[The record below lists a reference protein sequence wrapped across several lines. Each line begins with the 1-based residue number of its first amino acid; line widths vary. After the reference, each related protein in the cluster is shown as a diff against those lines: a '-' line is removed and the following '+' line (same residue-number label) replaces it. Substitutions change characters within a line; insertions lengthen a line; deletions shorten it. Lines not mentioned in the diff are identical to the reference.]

1 MEFEVDQALNI
12 IANIGVLAGII
23 FVAVE
28 LRQNNRLLEAQARY
42 SLRQYRSDIA
52 DTIMTPHV
60 LEATHRYADGES
72 LTPMEQSA
80 ALMTAL
86 KVIEL
91 WEWQHC
97 EYEAGMLK
105 RETLPVD
112 SWRLWYHGKGQ
123 SPVPIQEIW
132 ALRKEVMNPKFVQ
145 FFEENIVK
153 HQSS

>member
-1 MEFEVDQALNI
+1 MDIGQAVSL
-12 IANIGVLAGII
+12 IANIGVIAGIV

-28 LRQNNRLLEAQARY
+28 VRQNNRLLEAQARY

-52 DTIMTPHV
+52 DSIMTPHV
-60 LEATHRYADGES
+60 LDATHKYANGES
-72 LTPMEQSA
+72 LAPAEKSA

-91 WEWQHC
+91 WEWQHG
-97 EYEAGMLK
+97 EYAAGMLR

-112 SWRLWYHGKGQ
+112 SWRLWFHGKGQ

-132 ALRKEVMNPKFVQ
+132 ELRKNVMNPDFTK
-145 FFEENIVK
+145 FFEENVVK
-153 HQSS
+153 RKLS

>member
-1 MEFEVDQALNI
+1 MEIDVGQAI
-12 IANIGVLAGII
+12 SFIANTGVIAGII

-28 LRQNNRLLEAQARY
+28 IRQNNRLLEAQARY
-42 SLRQYRSDIA
+42 SLRQYRSDVA

-60 LEATHRYADGES
+60 LEATHKYADGDS
-72 LTPMEQSA
+72 LTPAERSA

-91 WEWQHC
+91 WEWQHG
-97 EYEAGMLK
+97 EYAAGMLR
-105 RETLPVD
+105 RETLPVE

-132 ALRKEVMNPKFVQ
+132 ELRKNVMNPKFIR
-145 FFEENIVK
+145 FFDENVVK
-153 HQSS
+153 RKLS